1 MDIPC
6 HHWDCHWGFLT
17 ERWPVAR
24 RKHCSP
30 PRWRVAVVAKSVAVA
45 AAVGDGGSSSRD
57 QTSGA
62 NVGNFC
68 GSPWTRRLPSRKDW
82 PSDLS
87 SGRPTKPPFFPVST
101 HNQQVAAGQGGKVSQ
116 TAHTIDSIVQH
127 GSPFLGDNKLFHL
140 LDTQSH
146 KTETRVVTQ
155 PAS

>member
-101 HNQQVAAGQGGKVSQ
+101 HNQQVRGKSLANCTHNRFYCPARVAISGRQ
-116 TAHTIDSIVQH
+116 QIIPLVGHTI
-127 GSPFLGDNKLFHL
+127 
-140 LDTQSH
+140 TQDRNTCCHS
-146 KTETRVVTQ
+146 TG
-155 PAS
+155 